1 MAEGGKGVEEVDHM
15 SRVLV
20 LGGVGAMAN
29 ETTRDLVATSDFEEI
44 AIADIN
50 ATKAKKFV
58 SQLKDSRLRLIALD
72 ANRMTDMARV
82 IQGYDVVAN
91 GLPRVFNVKAIRAA
105 IRAGVDIADLVSPS
119 AETLALDSQAGTAGI
134 TAVGG
139 VGITPGITNIL
150 AQLGS
155 ERLSQVEQIDVDFAA
170 FRSIAHSPALLHVI
184 LWEFD
189 PQTQDRFSFENGR
202 LIPNPPFSGQR
213 IVHFP
218 PPIGTQN
225 TYYVPHGESQT
236 LSKNIRGVKRV
247 YVRGAFTPKAMR
259 LVRALYDFGFYESK
273 PIRYRNGRVSPLDL
287 VKTYLLSVPKGDE
300 EDIWGYSVQV
310 EVTGLMGNKPVILRY
325 QTSHPPMEE
334 WGGSRA
340 YDKNVGIPL
349 SIGVQLLAAG
359 KGNRKGVDGAE
370 VMLPPQEFV
379 DELKKRGFRISEQII
394 DR

>member
-1 MAEGGKGVEEVDHM
+1 M

-20 LGGVGAMAN
+20 LGSVGAMAN
-29 ETTRDLVATSDFEEI
+29 ETTRDLVATSNFEEI

-50 ATKAKKFV
+50 ITKAKKFI
-58 SQLKDSRLRLIALD
+58 SQLKDSRLRLIPVD
-72 ANRMTDMARV
+72 ANRITDMARV
-82 IQGYDVVAN
+82 MQGYDVVAN

-119 AETLALDSQAGTAGI
+119 AETLALDSQARSAGI

-150 AQLGS
+150 ARMGS
-155 ERLSQVEQIDVDFAA
+155 EKLSEVEQIDVDFAA

-189 PQTQDRFSFENGR
+189 PRTKDRFSFKNGR
-202 LIPNPPFSGQR
+202 LIPNPPFSGER
-213 IVHFP
+213 MVHFP
-218 PPIGTQN
+218 QPIGTQK
-225 TYYVPHGESQT
+225 TYFVPHGESQT

-247 YVRGAFTPKAMR
+247 YVRGTFTPRAMR
-259 LVRALYDFGFYESK
+259 LVRALFDFGFYESN
-273 PIRYRNGRVSPLDL
+273 PIRYRNGRIPPLDF

-300 EDIWGYSVQV
+300 EDVWGYSVQV
-310 EVTGLMGNKPVILRY
+310 EVTGLIGDKRVIARY
-325 QTSHPPMEE
+325 QTSHPSMEV
-334 WGGSRA
+334 WGGARA

-370 VMLPPQEFV
+370 VMLPAEEFV
-379 DELKKRGFRISEQII
+379 EALKKRDFKISEKII
-394 DR
+394 DSEG